1 MFIKDITELEKNSI
15 DILKKLNVDHR
26 AYNILSGKMKTYL
39 FYISDLN
46 VYGANILK
54 QDALSIGADFAVP
67 KHAITCSEK
76 RIDGILIVTQRE
88 LEILAKKE
96 TFQPFGLKEVA
107 KELKKYSKTY
117 KYKDIDPKIMGVL
130 NINNDSFFKNSRVN
144 PNNILKAVYKMIE
157 DGADILD
164 IGAVS
169 SRPNSKPISE
179 DEEFSRI
186 KEIIEILYQNKIYEK
201 IKLSLDSYSPKV
213 IDFALNHGFKIIND
227 ITGLRHDE
235 VARIVGKYDAE
246 IVIMHM
252 QGTPETMQ
260 NNPEYQDVIKEIYYY
275 FSSMIEKAKK
285 FGIDENKIIL
295 DPGIGFG
302 KTLKHNIEI
311 LQSLRTFEI
320 LGFPILI
327 GASRKSLINQIYP
340 TPVEERLAGTLVLHQ
355 KALDNGAKIL
365 RVHDVK
371 EHKQMIKTWKRFHQI
386 ETDLVN
392 HND

>member
-1 MFIKDITELEKNSI
+1 
-15 DILKKLNVDHR
+15 
-26 AYNILSGKMKTYL
+26 
-39 FYISDLN
+39 
-46 VYGANILK
+46 
-54 QDALSIGADFAVP
+54 
-67 KHAITCSEK
+67 
-76 RIDGILIVTQRE
+76 
-88 LEILAKKE
+88 
-96 TFQPFGLKEVA
+96 
-107 KELKKYSKTY
+107 
-117 KYKDIDPKIMGVL
+117 
-130 NINNDSFFKNSRVN
+130 
-144 PNNILKAVYKMIE
+144 MIE

-179 DEEFSRI
+179 DEEFFRI
-186 KEIIEILYQNKIYEK
+186 KEIIEIFYQNKIYEK

>member
-1 MFIKDITELEKNSI
+1 
-15 DILKKLNVDHR
+15 
-26 AYNILSGKMKTYL
+26 
-39 FYISDLN
+39 
-46 VYGANILK
+46 
-54 QDALSIGADFAVP
+54 
-67 KHAITCSEK
+67 
-76 RIDGILIVTQRE
+76 
-88 LEILAKKE
+88 
-96 TFQPFGLKEVA
+96 
-107 KELKKYSKTY
+107 
-117 KYKDIDPKIMGVL
+117 
-130 NINNDSFFKNSRVN
+130 
-144 PNNILKAVYKMIE
+144 MIE

-169 SRPNSKPISE
+169 SRPNSKPVSE

-392 HND
+392 HYD